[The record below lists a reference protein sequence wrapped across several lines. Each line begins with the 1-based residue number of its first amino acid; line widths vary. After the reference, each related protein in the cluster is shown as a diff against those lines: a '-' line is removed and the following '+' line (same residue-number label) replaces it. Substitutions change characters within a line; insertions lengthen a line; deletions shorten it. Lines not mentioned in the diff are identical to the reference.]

1 MTTDEIY
8 RQLGYERISLDMT
21 TEIDGATHHGID
33 GVYYNPNGHPP
44 YIIAEAK
51 YGGSRLSY
59 LKGGTKQMDSNWIG
73 SRLEK
78 AVGEEHYDLIRKAKK
93 TGDVQAQLVK
103 IQKNGNIVINNLDA
117 EANIIKPQ
125 QKEEVM
131 IRDKHKDQAY
141 FERRLNRLQKRLR
154 EDVEMTN
161 EISEKYLLLH
171 YQDLVLDNEELVKLS
186 YSIGASKEEIF
197 PYYQGVLSN
206 LKLIASEGVPFD
218 LAVNIFS
225 LGVLYSE
232 RKEEFLDD
240 LKAIYEQMDHTDGLI
255 EYFMVYLFH
264 DKIVPF
270 HSILEYQNMIEDT
283 YESVAKAQ
291 GFWYYSHSD
300 EPWYG
305 THKYDNRGYDGYWSF
320 DTAATCKI
328 KGIYDERL
336 KDLEYFPYD
345 LLVQEN

>member
-1 MTTDEIY
+1 MLRDKIQTEEYFQEAFEWYSESLRKKLERFDKVKPESLSNHFRFRVINY
-8 RQLGYERISLDMT
+8 EDLLRVGYSLG
-21 TEIDGATHHGID
+21 
-33 GVYYNPNGHPP
+33 
-44 YIIAEAK
+44 K
-51 YGGSRLSY
+51 
-59 LKGGTKQMDSNWIG
+59 
-73 SRLEK
+73 
-78 AVGEEHYDLIRKAKK
+78 
-93 TGDVQAQLVK
+93 DVQ
-103 IQKNGNIVINNLDA
+103 
-117 EANIIKPQ
+117 
-125 QKEEVM
+125 
-131 IRDKHKDQAY
+131 
-141 FERRLNRLQKRLR
+141 
-154 EDVEMTN
+154 
-161 EISEKYLLLH
+161 
-171 YQDLVLDNEELVKLS
+171 EL
-186 YSIGASKEEIF
+186 F
-197 PYYQGVLSN
+197 PYYQGILSN
-206 LKLIASEGVPFD
+206 LKEVASEGVPFD
-218 LAVNIFS
+218 LAVDIFA
-225 LGVLYSE
+225 LGVLYSD

-255 EYFMVYLFH
+255 EYYMVYLFH

-345 LLVQEN
+345 LLVQGE

>member
-1 MTTDEIY
+1 
-8 RQLGYERISLDMT
+8 
-21 TEIDGATHHGID
+21 
-33 GVYYNPNGHPP
+33 
-44 YIIAEAK
+44 
-51 YGGSRLSY
+51 
-59 LKGGTKQMDSNWIG
+59 
-73 SRLEK
+73 
-78 AVGEEHYDLIRKAKK
+78 
-93 TGDVQAQLVK
+93 
-103 IQKNGNIVINNLDA
+103 
-117 EANIIKPQ
+117 
-125 QKEEVM
+125 M
-131 IRDKHKDQAY
+131 IRDKHKDQSY
-141 FERRLNRLQKRLR
+141 FEKRLDR
-154 EDVEMTN
+154 VQERLKRKVSKSKEVRKDFLEV
-161 EISEKYLLLH
+161 H
-171 YQDLVLDNEELVKLS
+171 YQFLVQFNEELVKLS

-197 PYYQGVLSN
+197 PYYQGILSN

-218 LAVNIFS
+218 LAVNIFA

-240 LKAIYEQMDHTDGLI
+240 LKAIYEQMDHTDDLI
-255 EYFMVYLFH
+255 EYYMVYLFH

-270 HSILEYQNMIEDT
+270 HSILEYQNMIENT

-345 LLVQEN
+345 LLV

>member
-1 MTTDEIY
+1 
-8 RQLGYERISLDMT
+8 
-21 TEIDGATHHGID
+21 
-33 GVYYNPNGHPP
+33 
-44 YIIAEAK
+44 
-51 YGGSRLSY
+51 
-59 LKGGTKQMDSNWIG
+59 
-73 SRLEK
+73 
-78 AVGEEHYDLIRKAKK
+78 
-93 TGDVQAQLVK
+93 
-103 IQKNGNIVINNLDA
+103 
-117 EANIIKPQ
+117 
-125 QKEEVM
+125 M
-131 IRDKHKDQAY
+131 IRDRIKTEEY
-141 FERRLNRLQKRLR
+141 FQEDRELYLGSLNRRLA
-154 EDVEMTN
+154 
-161 EISEKYLLLH
+161 KYDKIKPENKSV
-171 YQDLVLDNEELVKLS
+171 YFRNLVIDNETLFKIC
-186 YSIGASKEEIF
+186 YSIGDSVQTLF
-197 PYYQGVLSN
+197 PYYQGILSN

-218 LAVNIFS
+218 LAVNIFA

-255 EYFMVYLFH
+255 EYYMVYLFH

-300 EPWYG
+300 APWYNNH
-305 THKYDNRGYDGYWSF
+305 TKDTYKGYWSF

-328 KGIYDERL
+328 KGIFDERL

>member
-1 MTTDEIY
+1 M
-8 RQLGYERISLDMT
+8 L
-21 TEIDGATHHGID
+21 
-33 GVYYNPNGHPP
+33 
-44 YIIAEAK
+44 
-51 YGGSRLSY
+51 
-59 LKGGTKQMDSNWIG
+59 
-73 SRLEK
+73 
-78 AVGEEHYDLIRKAKK
+78 
-93 TGDVQAQLVK
+93 
-103 IQKNGNIVINNLDA
+103 
-117 EANIIKPQ
+117 
-125 QKEEVM
+125 
-131 IRDKHKDQAY
+131 RDKHKDQSY
-141 FERRLNRLQKRLR
+141 FEKRLDR
-154 EDVEMTN
+154 VQVRLKRKASKSK
-161 EISEKYLLLH
+161 EIQKDFLEVH
-171 YQDLVLDNEELVKLS
+171 YQFLVQFNEELVKLS

-197 PYYQGVLSN
+197 PYYQGILSN

-218 LAVNIFS
+218 LAVNIFA

-255 EYFMVYLFH
+255 EYYMVYLFH

-320 DTAATCKI
+320 DTAATYKI

-345 LLVQEN
+345 LLVQGE

>member
-1 MTTDEIY
+1 
-8 RQLGYERISLDMT
+8 
-21 TEIDGATHHGID
+21 
-33 GVYYNPNGHPP
+33 
-44 YIIAEAK
+44 
-51 YGGSRLSY
+51 
-59 LKGGTKQMDSNWIG
+59 
-73 SRLEK
+73 
-78 AVGEEHYDLIRKAKK
+78 
-93 TGDVQAQLVK
+93 
-103 IQKNGNIVINNLDA
+103 
-117 EANIIKPQ
+117 
-125 QKEEVM
+125 M
-131 IRDKHKDQAY
+131 IRDRIKTEEYFQEAFEWYSQCLQEDIEDYEKEKPKDLMSHFRFMVINY
-141 FERRLNRLQKRLR
+141 EN
-154 EDVEMTN
+154 
-161 EISEKYLLLH
+161 LLKVGYSLGKNI
-171 YQDLVLDNEELVKLS
+171 QEL
-186 YSIGASKEEIF
+186 F
-197 PYYQGVLSN
+197 PYYQGILSN
-206 LKLIASEGVPFD
+206 LKEVASEGVPFYR
-218 LAVNIFS
+218 AVDVFA

-232 RKEEFLDD
+232 RKGEFLDD

-255 EYFMVYLFH
+255 EYYMVYLFH

-320 DTAATCKI
+320 DTVATCKI

>member
-1 MTTDEIY
+1 MLRDKIQTEEYFQEAFEWYSESLRKKLERFDKVKPESLSNHFRFRVINY
-8 RQLGYERISLDMT
+8 EDLLRVGYSLG
-21 TEIDGATHHGID
+21 
-33 GVYYNPNGHPP
+33 
-44 YIIAEAK
+44 K
-51 YGGSRLSY
+51 
-59 LKGGTKQMDSNWIG
+59 
-73 SRLEK
+73 
-78 AVGEEHYDLIRKAKK
+78 
-93 TGDVQAQLVK
+93 DVQ
-103 IQKNGNIVINNLDA
+103 
-117 EANIIKPQ
+117 
-125 QKEEVM
+125 
-131 IRDKHKDQAY
+131 
-141 FERRLNRLQKRLR
+141 
-154 EDVEMTN
+154 
-161 EISEKYLLLH
+161 
-171 YQDLVLDNEELVKLS
+171 EL
-186 YSIGASKEEIF
+186 F
-197 PYYQGVLSN
+197 PYYQGILSN
-206 LKLIASEGVPFD
+206 LKEVASEGVPFD
-218 LAVNIFS
+218 LAVDIFA

-255 EYFMVYLFH
+255 EYYMVYLFH

-300 EPWYG
+300 APWYNNH
-305 THKYDNRGYDGYWSF
+305 TKDTYKGYWSF

>member
-1 MTTDEIY
+1 MLRDKIQTEEYFQEAFEWYFKCYQEALERFDKVKPENLLSHLQFRVLDY
-8 RQLGYERISLDMT
+8 EDLLRVGYSLG
-21 TEIDGATHHGID
+21 
-33 GVYYNPNGHPP
+33 
-44 YIIAEAK
+44 K
-51 YGGSRLSY
+51 
-59 LKGGTKQMDSNWIG
+59 
-73 SRLEK
+73 
-78 AVGEEHYDLIRKAKK
+78 
-93 TGDVQAQLVK
+93 DVQ
-103 IQKNGNIVINNLDA
+103 
-117 EANIIKPQ
+117 
-125 QKEEVM
+125 
-131 IRDKHKDQAY
+131 
-141 FERRLNRLQKRLR
+141 
-154 EDVEMTN
+154 
-161 EISEKYLLLH
+161 
-171 YQDLVLDNEELVKLS
+171 EL
-186 YSIGASKEEIF
+186 F
-197 PYYQGVLSN
+197 PYYQGILSN
-206 LKLIASEGVPFD
+206 LKEVVSEGVSFYR
-218 LAVNIFS
+218 AVDVFA

-255 EYFMVYLFH
+255 EYYMVYLFH

-300 EPWYG
+300 APWYNNH
-305 THKYDNRGYDGYWSF
+305 TKDTYVGYWSF

>member
-1 MTTDEIY
+1 M
-8 RQLGYERISLDMT
+8 L
-21 TEIDGATHHGID
+21 
-33 GVYYNPNGHPP
+33 
-44 YIIAEAK
+44 
-51 YGGSRLSY
+51 
-59 LKGGTKQMDSNWIG
+59 
-73 SRLEK
+73 
-78 AVGEEHYDLIRKAKK
+78 
-93 TGDVQAQLVK
+93 
-103 IQKNGNIVINNLDA
+103 
-117 EANIIKPQ
+117 
-125 QKEEVM
+125 
-131 IRDKHKDQAY
+131 RDKHKDHAY
-141 FERRLNRLQKRLR
+141 FEKRLNRVQERLEKKTSKTKDIMKDYLQ
-154 EDVEMTN
+154 V
-161 EISEKYLLLH
+161 H
-171 YQDLVLDNEELVKLS
+171 YQFLVLFNEELVKLS
-186 YSIGASKEEIF
+186 YSLGASKEEIF
-197 PYYQGVLSN
+197 PYYQGILSY
-206 LKLIASEGVPFD
+206 LKLISSEGVPFD

-255 EYFMVYLFH
+255 EYYMVYLFH

-300 EPWYG
+300 APWYNNH
-305 THKYDNRGYDGYWSF
+305 TKDTYVGYWSF

-328 KGIYDERL
+328 KGIFDERL

>member
-1 MTTDEIY
+1 
-8 RQLGYERISLDMT
+8 
-21 TEIDGATHHGID
+21 
-33 GVYYNPNGHPP
+33 
-44 YIIAEAK
+44 
-51 YGGSRLSY
+51 
-59 LKGGTKQMDSNWIG
+59 
-73 SRLEK
+73 
-78 AVGEEHYDLIRKAKK
+78 
-93 TGDVQAQLVK
+93 
-103 IQKNGNIVINNLDA
+103 
-117 EANIIKPQ
+117 
-125 QKEEVM
+125 M
-131 IRDKHKDQAY
+131 IRDKHKDHAY
-141 FERRLNRLQKRLR
+141 FEKRLNRLQERLKRKVSKSKDIT
-154 EDVEMTN
+154 ED
-161 EISEKYLLLH
+161 YLEVH
-171 YQDLVLDNEELVKLS
+171 YQFWVLFNEELVKLS

-197 PYYQGVLSN
+197 PYYQGILSN

-218 LAVNIFS
+218 LAVNIFA

-232 RKEEFLDD
+232 RKEEILDD
-240 LKAIYEQMDHTDGLI
+240 LKAIYEQMNHIDGLI
-255 EYFMVYLFH
+255 EYYMFYLFH

-305 THKYDNRGYDGYWSF
+305 THNYDNRGYDGYWSF

-345 LLVQEN
+345 LLVQRK

>member
-1 MTTDEIY
+1 
-8 RQLGYERISLDMT
+8 
-21 TEIDGATHHGID
+21 
-33 GVYYNPNGHPP
+33 
-44 YIIAEAK
+44 
-51 YGGSRLSY
+51 
-59 LKGGTKQMDSNWIG
+59 
-73 SRLEK
+73 
-78 AVGEEHYDLIRKAKK
+78 
-93 TGDVQAQLVK
+93 
-103 IQKNGNIVINNLDA
+103 
-117 EANIIKPQ
+117 
-125 QKEEVM
+125 M
-131 IRDKHKDQAY
+131 IRDKHKDRAY
-141 FERRLNRLQKRLR
+141 FEKRLNRLQERLKRKVSKSK
-154 EDVEMTN
+154 DIT
-161 EISEKYLLLH
+161 KDYLEVH
-171 YQDLVLDNEELVKLS
+171 YQFLVLFNEELVKLS

-197 PYYQGVLSN
+197 PYYQGILSN

-218 LAVNIFS
+218 LAVNIFA

-240 LKAIYEQMDHTDGLI
+240 LKAVYEQMDHTDGLI
-255 EYFMVYLFH
+255 EYYMVYLFH

-300 EPWYG
+300 APWYNNH
-305 THKYDNRGYDGYWSF
+305 TKDTYVGYWSF

-345 LLVQEN
+345 LLVQGE

>member
-1 MTTDEIY
+1 
-8 RQLGYERISLDMT
+8 
-21 TEIDGATHHGID
+21 
-33 GVYYNPNGHPP
+33 
-44 YIIAEAK
+44 
-51 YGGSRLSY
+51 
-59 LKGGTKQMDSNWIG
+59 
-73 SRLEK
+73 
-78 AVGEEHYDLIRKAKK
+78 
-93 TGDVQAQLVK
+93 
-103 IQKNGNIVINNLDA
+103 
-117 EANIIKPQ
+117 
-125 QKEEVM
+125 M
-131 IRDKHKDQAY
+131 IRDKHKDQSY
-141 FERRLNRLQKRLR
+141 FEKRLDR
-154 EDVEMTN
+154 VQVRLKRKVSKSK
-161 EISEKYLLLH
+161 EIQKDFLEVH
-171 YQDLVLDNEELVKLS
+171 YQFLVQFNEELVKLS

-197 PYYQGVLSN
+197 PYYQSILSH
-206 LKLIASEGVPFD
+206 LKVIASEGVPFD
-218 LAVNIFS
+218 LAVNIFA

-255 EYFMVYLFH
+255 EYYMVYLFH

-300 EPWYG
+300 APWYNNH
-305 THKYDNRGYDGYWSF
+305 TKDTYVGYWSF

-328 KGIYDERL
+328 KGIYDGRL